1 MTIVEITGGMLR
13 AARGVV
19 DLAER
24 AGLCC
29 HSMRKWETSSH
40 AIPAAM
46 YAHLC
51 RAVDILED
59 LAKARAYE
67 FAFVMQ
73 PLKLDGSAGVA
84 RAWPRISSGAGCA
97 AAGALAALALA
108 FGSLLQCQ
116 RAPRRPILPL
126 RDTPH
131 ATAASGF
138 Q

>member
-51 RAVDILED
+51 RVVDILED

-73 PLKLDGSAGVA
+73 SLKLDGSAGVA

-97 AAGALAALALA
+97 AAEFRKALAHRHR
-108 FGSLLQCQ
+108 GC
-116 RAPRRPILPL
+116 RAQPL
-126 RDTPH
+126 SERTLH
-131 ATAASGF
+131 HSIG
-138 Q
+138 